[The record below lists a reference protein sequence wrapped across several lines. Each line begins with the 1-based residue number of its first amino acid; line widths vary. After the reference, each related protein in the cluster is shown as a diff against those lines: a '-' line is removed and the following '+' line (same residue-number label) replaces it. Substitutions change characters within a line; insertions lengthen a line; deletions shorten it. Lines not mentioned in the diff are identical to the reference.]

1 LGTAS
6 LWNEDGLMIS
16 YRTNVRQSISLM
28 TSSKTE
34 RWEYYSFYDPALEKI
49 NSSFYDCLGGRNYKL
64 GTMNENQ
71 IHHNITVEE

>member
-1 LGTAS
+1 
-6 LWNEDGLMIS
+6 
-16 YRTNVRQSISLM
+16 M